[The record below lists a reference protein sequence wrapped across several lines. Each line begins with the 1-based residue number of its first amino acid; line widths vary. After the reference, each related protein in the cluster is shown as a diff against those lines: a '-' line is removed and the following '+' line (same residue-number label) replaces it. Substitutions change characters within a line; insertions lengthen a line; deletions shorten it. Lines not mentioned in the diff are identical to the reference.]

1 MKKIILSLAAIF
13 AFSAVSAQELV
24 SSKGEEYLPKEGDWS
39 FGFNAGNALKFIGNA
54 FNSNTNN
61 EFGGSAFGKNNTAFA
76 VPGFAEGY
84 SFLGKKMT
92 SDNTADRYTANF
104 IFNYLKPKDV
114 DATTTFGLAVG
125 YGKEWRKGS
134 TRLQGFYGADALLG
148 FGVPQKD
155 AFSFAIGAQGFVG
168 AEYFIF
174 PKVALGAQYS
184 YAVAV
189 SHQSSKDAAGNKTS
203 VFGFGFG
210 GENGIGVASLL
221 FNVYF

>member
-1 MKKIILSLAAIF
+1 MKKFILSVAAVF
-13 AFSAVSAQELV
+13 AFGAISAQELV

-54 FNSNTNN
+54 FNSNSNN
-61 EFGGSAFGKNNTAFA
+61 EFGSSAFGKNETFTI
-76 VPGFAEGY
+76 PGFANGY

-92 SDNTADRYTANF
+92 SDNTADRYTANL
-104 IFNYLKPKDV
+104 IFNYSKPKGA
-114 DATTTFGLAVG
+114 DATTAFGLAVG

-148 FGVPQKD
+148 FGIPQKD

-184 YAVAV
+184 YSVGV
-189 SHQSSKDAAGNKTS
+189 GYESSKDAAGNESST
-203 VFGFGFG
+203 FGFGFG
-210 GENGIGVASLL
+210 GANGIGVASLL

>member
-1 MKKIILSLAAIF
+1 MKKIILSLAAVF
-13 AFSAVSAQELV
+13 AFGAASAQELV

-61 EFGGSAFGKNNTAFA
+61 EFGGSAFGKNETFK
-76 VPGFAEGY
+76 VPGFDNGY

-104 IFNYLKPKDV
+104 IFNYAKPKDV
-114 DATTTFGLAVG
+114 DATTAFGLAVG

-155 AFSFAIGAQGFVG
+155 AFSFALGAQGFVG

-184 YAVAV
+184 YSVGIG
-189 SHQSSKDAAGNKTS
+189 HQSSKDAAGNKTS
-203 VFGFGFG
+203 VFSFGFG

>member
-1 MKKIILSLAAIF
+1 M
-13 AFSAVSAQELV
+13 
-24 SSKGEEYLPKEGDWS
+24 
-39 FGFNAGNALKFIGNA
+39 KFIGNA
-54 FNSNTNN
+54 FNGNSNNDAAA
-61 EFGGSAFGKNNTAFA
+61 SAFGKNSTAFP

-92 SDNTADRYTANF
+92 SDTTADRYTANF
-104 IFNYLKPKDV
+104 IFNYVKPKDV

-125 YGKEWRKGS
+125 YGKEWRKGT
-134 TRLQGFYGADALLG
+134 TRLQGFYGADALVG

-184 YAVAV
+184 YAVGV
-189 SHQSSKDAAGNKTS
+189 SHQSSKNATTGEKES

-210 GENGIGVASLL
+210 GEKGIGVASLL